1 LHPAA
6 LASGI
11 AALDV
16 VIAGQAVYAVRRDDR
31 RARRRNPAPPPKGD
45 AR

>member
-1 LHPAA
+1 MHPAA

-11 AALDV
+11 AALDA
-16 VIAGQAVYAVRRDDR
+16 VIVGQAVYVVRRGDR